1 MPIFR
6 IERDGDVAFL
16 VFDTPNAPVNTLGRA
31 AREEFA
37 QVLPTLATDASV
49 AAVVLISGKADNFI
63 AGADIEEFG
72 SLRTAEE
79 AGALSHAG
87 QEFLRWVEEF
97 PKPFVVAI
105 HGSCLGGGCETALCA
120 TWRIATD
127 HPKTVIG
134 LPETMLGVL
143 PGAGGSVRLPR
154 LIGLRAALDIILA
167 GKSERAAKAL
177 KLGLVDE
184 VVHPAILRQ
193 TAVAAARRLVKEGKP
208 ARAPN
213 PPGLMAA
220 ILDRTKPGRKLVASM
235 ARKQV
240 LKKTQGNYPAQLRA
254 IEVALIGLD
263 QGREI
268 GFAAE
273 SKAFGE
279 LAVTD
284 VSRKLVGLFFA
295 DTAMKKDDPAPG
307 AKATEVRRLGVLG
320 AGFMGAGIAGTAV
333 TQAWVEARM
342 KDADLKGVGR
352 GIKAATGIVDG
363 RLKRKRITRSEATR
377 LTALVSGT
385 TDYSGF
391 KSCELVIEAVFED
404 LDVKR
409 KVLRE
414 LEQASGPHTIFATNT
429 STIPI
434 SEIGAEATRPGQ
446 VIGMHFFSPVDKMPL
461 LEVIPTDRTSPE
473 TIATAVA
480 FGRRMGKKVVVC
492 KDRPGFWVNRILL
505 PYLSEA
511 GRMVGEGTPI
521 DQLDKVMLK
530 VGFPVGPIALMDEV
544 GLVVGQKAAKVMHEA
559 YGARLEPSPL
569 LGTLLADQRQGRKNG
584 RGFYHYHDGHK
595 TGVDDSVYDLLGVRP
610 SPRDPK
616 EIEQRCLYAMLNEAA
631 MAYAEGVVKNARD
644 GDMASIFGIGF
655 PPFRGGPLRMM
666 DDLGIANVVQT
677 LEQLATKHGSR
688 FTPAESLVRMAK
700 EGSKFY
706 KE

>member
-1 MPIFR
+1 MPVFR
-6 IERDGDVAFL
+6 IERDGDVAIL
-16 VFDTPNAPVNTLGRA
+16 ILDVPGQPVNTLGA
-31 AREEFA
+31 ATKAEFETL
-37 QVLPTLATDASV
+37 LPQLAADASV
-49 AAVVLISGKADNFI
+49 HAVVLMSGKPENFI
-63 AGADIEEFG
+63 AGADIEEFTR
-72 SLRTAEE
+72 LKTAEE
-79 AGALSHAG
+79 AAALSHDGKGMIQRVAD
-87 QEFLRWVEEF
+87 F

-105 HGSCLGGGCETALCA
+105 HGACLGGGCELSLACS
-120 TWRIATD
+120 WRIATD
-127 HPKTVIG
+127 SPKTVIG
-134 LPETMLGVL
+134 LPETMLGIL

-177 KLGLVDE
+177 KLGLIDE
-184 VVHPAILRQ
+184 LVHPAILRA
-193 TAVAAARRLVKEGKP
+193 TAVAAARRLAKSGP
-208 ARAPN
+208 ATRAPQ
-213 PPGLMAA
+213 PAGLLAA
-220 ILDRTKPGRKLVASM
+220 LLDRSKPGRKLVASM

-254 IEVALIGLD
+254 IDVALVGLD
-263 QGREI
+263 EGMAA

-273 SKAFGE
+273 SKAFGD

-295 DTAMKKDDPAPG
+295 DTALKKEDFAPG
-307 AKATEVRRLGVLG
+307 ARGTEVRRLGVIG

-333 TQAWVEARM
+333 TQATVEARM

-352 GIKAATGIVDG
+352 GIKAATGIVEE

-377 LTALVSGT
+377 LRALVSGT
-385 TDYSGF
+385 VDYSGF

-414 LEQASGPHTIFATNT
+414 LEEATGPRTIFATNT

-434 SEIGAEATRPGQ
+434 GEIGADAKRPGN
-446 VIGMHFFSPVDKMPL
+446 VIGMHFFSPVDRMPL
-461 LEVIPTDRTSPE
+461 LEVIPTDRTTPE

-492 KDRPGFWVNRILL
+492 RDVPGFWVNRILT
-505 PYLSEA
+505 PYLNEA
-511 GRMVGEGTPI
+511 GRLLAEGTPV
-521 DQLDKVMLK
+521 DQLDKVLLK
-530 VGFPVGPIALMDEV
+530 TGFPVGPAALLDEV
-544 GLVVGQKAAKVMHEA
+544 GLVVAQKAGKVMHGA
-559 YGARLEPSPL
+559 FGARLEPAPL
-569 LGTLLADQRQGRKNG
+569 LATMLADQRQGKKNG

-610 SPRDPK
+610 KPRDPR

-631 MAYAEGVVKNARD
+631 MAYADGVVRSPRD

-655 PPFRGGPLRMM
+655 PPFRGGPLRMI
-666 DDLGIANVVQT
+666 DDLGAFGVVAT
-677 LEQLATKHGSR
+677 LEELAAKFGPR
-688 FTPAESLVRMAK
+688 FTPAPALVQMAK
-700 EGSKFY
+700 AGTKY
-706 KE
+706 YGA

>member
-6 IERDGDVAFL
+6 IERDGDVAL
-16 VFDTPNAPVNTLGRA
+16 LILDVPGQPVNTLGA
-31 AREEFA
+31 ATKEEFERL
-37 QVLPTLATDASV
+37 VPELAADATV
-49 AAVVLISGKADNFI
+49 KAVVLMSGKPDNFI
-63 AGADIEEFG
+63 AGADIEEFTK
-72 SLRTAEE
+72 LRTAEE
-79 AGALSHAG
+79 AAALSHDGKGMIQRVAD
-87 QEFLRWVEEF
+87 F

-105 HGSCLGGGCETALCA
+105 HGACLGGGCELALAC

-167 GKSERAAKAL
+167 GKSERAVKAL

-434 SEIGAEATRPGQ
+434 SQIGAEATRPGQ

-473 TIATAVA
+473 TIATTVA

-511 GRMVGEGTPI
+511 GRLIAEGAPI
-521 DQLDKVMLK
+521 DQIDKVMLK

-544 GLVVGQKAAKVMHEA
+544 GLAVGQKAAKVMHEA

-569 LGTLLADQRQGRKNG
+569 LGTMLADQRQGRKNG

-595 TGVDDSVYDLLGVRP
+595 TGVDDSVYDLFGVRP

-655 PPFRGGPLRMM
+655 PPFRGGPLRLM

-677 LEQLATKHGSR
+677 LEQLAAKHGSR

-700 EGSKFY
+700 EGKTFY
-706 KE
+706 PA